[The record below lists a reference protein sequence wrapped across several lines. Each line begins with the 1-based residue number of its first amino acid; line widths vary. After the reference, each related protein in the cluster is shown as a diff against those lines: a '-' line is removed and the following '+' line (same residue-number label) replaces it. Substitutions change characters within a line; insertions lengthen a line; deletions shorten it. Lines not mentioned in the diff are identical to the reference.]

1 MTDGPNSVTYAPGR
15 EDRHSRSERRS
26 TALSMRVGIDATP
39 LLGPLT
45 GIGTYTSH
53 LIAELAAADLQLVAT
68 AFTARGSGDLRSLVP
83 PLVEVSGRRLPARA
97 LRAAWSRMDWPPV
110 ELASGRVDLFH
121 GTNFVA
127 PPTRRAA
134 SVVTVHD
141 LAYLRYPEAVSAA
154 SLAYREL
161 VPRALAR
168 GATVIAV
175 SHAMAKEILEAYNL
189 PPGRV
194 HVTPLGIDEEWFS
207 VSRDGERPSGI
218 PRDYVLAVGTLEPRK
233 NLTTLLDA
241 YRMAIATD
249 QELPPLVLVGG
260 QGWGDR
266 LDLGGLPDGL
276 VVLTGHLPIA
286 QLRRIVAGARLLAFP
301 STYEGFGL
309 PPLEALACGVP
320 VVAADLPVT
329 RETLSDQAV
338 FADPHS
344 PEAFLDALFRGLDS
358 PAGDSATR
366 TERARRYTWQRCAAE
381 TLRVYRQT
389 LG

>member
-1 MTDGPNSVTYAPGR
+1 
-15 EDRHSRSERRS
+15 
-26 TALSMRVGIDATP
+26 MRVGIDATP

-45 GIGTYTSH
+45 GVGTYTSH
-53 LIAELAAADLQLVAT
+53 LIAELAGTSDLHLVAT
-68 AFTARGSGDLRSLVP
+68 AFSARGSGDLRSVVP
-83 PLVEVSGRRLPARA
+83 PEVEVSGRRLPARA

-110 ELASGRVDLFH
+110 ELTSGRVDVFH

-127 PPTRRAA
+127 PPARRAG
-134 SVVTVHD
+134 SVVTIHD
-141 LAYLRYPEAVSAA
+141 LAYLRYPQAVSPA
-154 SLAYREL
+154 SLAYRQL

-168 GATVIAV
+168 GAVVCAV
-175 SHAMAKEILEAYNL
+175 SHAMAEEILEAYAL
-189 PPGRV
+189 PPERV
-194 HVTPLGIDEEWFS
+194 HVTPLGVDEEWYS
-207 VSRDGERPSGI
+207 VPRAGERRSGI
-218 PRDYVLAVGTLEPRK
+218 PRDYVVAVGTLEPRK
-233 NLTTLLDA
+233 NLSTLLEA
-241 YRMAIATD
+241 YRIASDTG

-286 QLRRIVAGARLLAFP
+286 ELRRIVAGARLLAFP

-329 RETLSDQAV
+329 RETLSEQAV
-338 FADPHS
+338 FADPRS
-344 PEAFLDALFRGLDS
+344 AEAFLDALLTGLDS
-358 PAGDSATR
+358 PPGNRATR
-366 TERARRYTWQRCAAE
+366 RERARRYTWHRCAAD
-381 TLRVYRQT
+381 TVKVYRQM